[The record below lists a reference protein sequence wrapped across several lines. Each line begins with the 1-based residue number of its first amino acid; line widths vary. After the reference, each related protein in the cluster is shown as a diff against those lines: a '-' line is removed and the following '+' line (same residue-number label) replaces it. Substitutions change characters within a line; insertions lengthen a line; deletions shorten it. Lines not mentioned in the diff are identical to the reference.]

1 MIQKMLYP
9 KTIRINDTTQKV
21 FLTEKLDGS
30 NIGFFRIEDELI
42 ISTRNQIYTLSEF
55 SNMIVPKDSMNKSL
69 SVWLSIFGE
78 NLKWSLHKNS
88 GFFGEFLTKRK
99 IKYPEDEFPNKVYM
113 YAKANL
119 DDELNISNIFYDHSL
134 FKFPFIEEEIP
145 RFISVVPIVMA
156 LDHYPKVIE
165 LDDIYTWYC
174 KKVDRKVEGFIV
186 GFQDN
191 IRKYVRYKN
200 GKATK
205 HTIKGE

>member
-9 KTIRINDTTQKV
+9 KTIRINDEKQKV
-21 FLTEKLDGS
+21 ILTEKLDGS
-30 NIGFFRIEDELI
+30 NVGFFRIEDELI
-42 ISTRNQIYTLSEF
+42 ISTRSQIYTLSEF
-55 SNMIVPKDSMNKSL
+55 SNMIVPKDSTSKPL

-78 NLKWSLHKNS
+78 KLKWSLHKNS

-99 IKYPEDEFPNKVYM
+99 IKYPEDRFPNKVYM

-145 RFISVVPIVMA
+145 RFISTVPTVKT
-156 LDHYPKVIE
+156 LDHYPKIAE
-165 LDDIYTWYC
+165 LDSIYEQYC
-174 KKVDRKVEGFIV
+174 KEVNRKVEGFV
-186 GFQDN
+186 VEFQDN